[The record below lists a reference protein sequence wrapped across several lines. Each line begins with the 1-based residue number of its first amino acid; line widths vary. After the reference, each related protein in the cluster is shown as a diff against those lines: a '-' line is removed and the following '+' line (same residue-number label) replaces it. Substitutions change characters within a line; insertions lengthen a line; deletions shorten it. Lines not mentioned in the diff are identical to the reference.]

1 MTTRYVSDTILRE
14 KNVSL
19 FLDILSLTKP
29 RLSALVIFTSALGLF
44 LAPGQVPL
52 FTTFVSIAAT
62 SGLVAGACVI
72 NCWMERD
79 IDRLMERTKNRP
91 LPTGRIQPRL
101 AFILGLF
108 LILSCLS
115 VLFVMVNPLTGT
127 LGLIATLTYVFL
139 YTPMKKISSWA
150 LFAGAIPGA
159 IPPLMGWTTVTNS
172 IGSLGMILFGI
183 LFVWQLPH
191 FLSISMYHS
200 KDYNNA
206 DFKIFPTQIGI
217 SKTIHKITIYTF
229 ILMVISLA
237 PFYIG
242 AANKIYRDFILLF
255 GGSFFVFS
263 LLGYRKQASTD
274 ALMAWARKYFYASL
288 IYLPVVFLGMIFFK

>member
-1 MTTRYVSDTILRE
+1 MTAPSVAFDVVGEKKVS
-14 KNVSL
+14 V
-19 FLDILSLTKP
+19 FLDFLSLTKP

-44 LAPGQVPL
+44 LAPGEVSTL
-52 FTTFVSIAAT
+52 TTLISIAGT

-91 LPTGRIQPRL
+91 LPAGRISPPVALIMGLCLIISCL
-101 AFILGLF
+101 AVLF
-108 LILSCLS
+108 L
-115 VLFVMVNPLTGT
+115 FVNNLTGL

-139 YTPMKKISSWA
+139 YTPLKKISSWA

-172 IGSLGMILFGI
+172 ISLFGLVLFGI

-191 FLSISMYHS
+191 FLSISLYHS

-206 DFKIFPTQIGI
+206 DFKIFPTQIGF
-217 SKTIHKITIYTF
+217 SNTVHQITFYTF
-229 ILMVISLA
+229 LLAVISLV
-237 PFYIG
+237 PYYLQVT
-242 AANKIYRDFILLF
+242 NSYYRDFILLI
-255 GGSFFVFS
+255 GGAFTVLS
-263 LLGYRKQASTD
+263 LMGYPKLNSAD
-274 ALMAWARKYFYASL
+274 DLMSWARKYFYASL
-288 IYLPVVFLGMIFFK
+288 IYLPLVFIGMIFFK